1 MAAQSR
7 RMTNKQAVA
16 SESHPGWAEKLAR
29 FIFSRP
35 ILFGIIV
42 GMVFGVWNIAYSLLV
57 PLAED
62 TVFALL
68 TFYGPMFLMPAVA
81 GFVAFRAT
89 GRWLEVIRAA
99 LTVAVVTQLV
109 FGAANM
115 LRVNLLLD
123 TLRERSDWQNLV
135 ARFRNSD
142 FESFRAYVNYDY
154 AKQVVPKLLVVSLIG
169 AMCGMLGGVF
179 ATFRGRR
186 SRGPQHA

>member
-1 MAAQSR
+1 MNLRKALSLLLGSP
-7 RMTNKQAVA
+7 V
-16 SESHPGWAEKLAR
+16 
-29 FIFSRP
+29 
-35 ILFGIIV
+35 LFGIIL
-42 GMVFGVWNIAYSLLV
+42 GTLFGVWNLAYSLLV

-62 TVFALL
+62 TAFALL
-68 TFYGPMFLMPAVA
+68 TFYGPMFLMPAVS
-81 GFVAFRAT
+81 GFVAYRAT
-89 GRWLEVIRAA
+89 GRWLEVIKAA

-123 TLRERSDWQNLV
+123 TLSQRSDWQNLV

-154 AKQVVPKLLVVSLIG
+154 AKQVVPKLLVVSMIG
-169 AMCGMLGGVF
+169 AVCGMLGGAV
-179 ATFRGRR
+179 ATLFRGRR